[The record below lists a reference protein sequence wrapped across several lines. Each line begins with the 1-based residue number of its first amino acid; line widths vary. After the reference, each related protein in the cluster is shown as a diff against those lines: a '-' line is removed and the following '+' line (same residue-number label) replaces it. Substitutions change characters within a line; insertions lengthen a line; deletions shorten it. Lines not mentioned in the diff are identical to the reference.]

1 MDFGIFDF
9 IRIIG
14 ALGFFIFGMKV
25 MSESLQLVAGS
36 GMRKVLGTMT
46 TNRYTGVLTGFLITA
61 ILQSSSATT
70 VMTVSFV
77 NAGLLSLVESAGVMM
92 GANIGTTITGWL
104 VSLIGFKI
112 KISAYALPI
121 IAVGFP
127 MLFSSKEKNK
137 KWGEVL
143 IGFALLFMGLGELK
157 AAVPD
162 IKNNPEVLSFLNEFT
177 SPGLL
182 TRLMFVGIGTLLT
195 VIVQSSSAAMTL
207 TIVLTTQGLPLDIA
221 AAMVLGENIGTTI
234 TAELASLVA
243 NVHAKRSARIHSLF
257 NIIGVTWMVIL
268 MPWFL
273 DGLQWFLALFFKE
286 GFDSSN
292 FALAAFHTS
301 FNLINVLILVGFV
314 PQLVKL
320 ATSSVESKGDED
332 EEFRL
337 EYISRGVVSSSEI
350 ALAEASK
357 EMTKFGE
364 LIKKMSGWLFEIS
377 EEKKDKKI
385 NKLMSKIQKIEILTD
400 ELDEQINSFMIK
412 LSASGLSEKSSIEMR
427 GMLSISN
434 DLERVA
440 DIIFRMSRD
449 LDRKHKNKIKFND
462 QQKEQLNALSKLV
475 DEAINIMI
483 SNLNKPSKE
492 VSLASAL
499 EKEQEINKLRGKL
512 RKLDLKNVENKDYDV
527 KAGIVFRDIYNGYE
541 KIGDHLINVTEAILG
556 LGIKDEEDLK
566 SLEEVK

>member
-1 MDFGIFDF
+1 MEFGIFEL

-25 MSESLQLVAGS
+25 MSESLQLVAGT

-77 NAGLLSLVESAGVMM
+77 NAGLISLVESAGVMM

-112 KISAYALPI
+112 KISSYALPI

-127 MLFSSKEKNK
+127 LLFSSKEKNK

-157 AAVPD
+157 NAVPD
-162 IKNNPEVLSFLNEFT
+162 IKNNPEILSFLNEF
-177 SPGLL
+177 SDPGIL
-182 TRLMFVGIGTLLT
+182 TRLMFVGVGTLLT

-257 NIIGVTWMVIL
+257 NIIGVTWMVIA

-273 DGLQWFLALFFKE
+273 HGLEWFLSLFFVSIA
-286 GFDSSN
+286 DSNN
-292 FALAAFHTS
+292 FALAAFHTA
-301 FNLINVLILVGFV
+301 FNAINVLLLVGFV
-314 PQLVKL
+314 PQLVAL
-320 ATSSVESKGDED
+320 ATRTVKSKGDED
-332 EEFRL
+332 EEFKL

-357 EMTKFGE
+357 EMAKFAG
-364 LIKKMSGWLFEIS
+364 LIQKMSGWLFELS
-377 EEKKDKKI
+377 NETKQKKI
-385 NKLMSKIQKIEILTD
+385 NKLLKKIEKTEGITD
-400 ELDEQINSFMIK
+400 ELEEQINAFMIK
-412 LSASGLSEKSSIEMR
+412 ISSSSLSLTSSIEVR
-427 GMLSISN
+427 GMLSISS

-440 DIIFRMSRD
+440 DIIFRMSKD
-449 LDRKHKNKIKFND
+449 IERKHDKKVVFDAQKID
-462 QQKEQLNALSKLV
+462 QLNTMARKV

-483 SNLNKPSKE
+483 NNLNKPVKE
-492 VSLASAL
+492 VSLNEAM
-499 EKEQEINKLRGKL
+499 EKEIEINKYRGKL
-512 RKLDLKNVENKDYDV
+512 RKNDLKSVENKSYDI
-527 KAGIVFRDIYNGYE
+527 KAGIVFRDLFSGYE
-541 KIGDHLINVTEAILG
+541 KIGDHVINVTEAILG
-556 LGIKDEEDLK
+556 VGIKDEEDLK
-566 SLEEVK
+566 AEA

>member
-1 MDFGIFDF
+1 MDFGILDL
-9 IRIIG
+9 IRIVG

-25 MSESLQLVAGS
+25 MSESLQQVAGS

-127 MLFSSKEKNK
+127 MLFSSKDRNK

-177 SPGLL
+177 SPGIL
-182 TRLMFVGIGTLLT
+182 TRLMFVGVGTLLT

-257 NIIGVTWMVIL
+257 NIVGVTWMVIV

-273 DGLQWFLALFFKE
+273 DGLQWFLGLFFSK

-301 FNLINVLILVGFV
+301 FNLLNVILLVGFV

-320 ATSSVESKGDED
+320 ATRSVKSKGDED

-337 EYISRGVVSSSEI
+337 EYISRGVFSSSEI

-357 EMTKFGE
+357 EMYNFGK
-364 LIKKMSGWLFEIS
+364 LIKKMTDQLLDLSNET
-377 EEKKDKKI
+377 KDKKVT
-385 NKLMSKIQKIEILTD
+385 KLMNKIQKMEELTD
-400 ELDEQINSFMIK
+400 EMEEQINGFMIRV
-412 LSASGLSEKSSIEMR
+412 SAASLSEKSSIELR
-427 GMLSISN
+427 GMLSISH
-434 DLERVA
+434 DLERIA
-440 DIIFRMSRD
+440 DIIFRMSKD
-449 LDRKHKNKIKFND
+449 IERKHKKEMKFED
-462 QQKEQLNALSKLV
+462 GQ
-475 DEAINIMI
+475 IN
-483 SNLNKPSKE
+483 NLNSLAKLIDESIQIMLTNLEKPAHE
-492 VSLASAL
+492 VSITEAL
-499 EKEQEINKLRGKL
+499 HKEDQINKYRSKL
-512 RKLDLKNVENKDYDV
+512 RKEDLKMVENKGYDI
-527 KAGIVFRDIYNGYE
+527 KAGIIYRDLFNGYE
-541 KIGDHLINVTEAILG
+541 KIGDHAINVTEAILG
-556 LGIKDEEDLK
+556 QGIKDEEDLASAGK
-566 SLEEVK
+566 E